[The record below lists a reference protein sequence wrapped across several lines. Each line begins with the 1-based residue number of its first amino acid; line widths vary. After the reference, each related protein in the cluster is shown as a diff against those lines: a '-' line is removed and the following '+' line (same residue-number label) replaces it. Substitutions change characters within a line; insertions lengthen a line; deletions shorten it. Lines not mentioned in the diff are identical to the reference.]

1 MSRKVRSRNR
11 GEEATDEKTA
21 ITVRL
26 GDDLY
31 QIVKLIAV
39 ERDESLNQAAQ
50 HIIAE
55 WWKAKPERER
65 SRYEEFLN
73 RRLPR
78 P

>member
-1 MSRKVRSRNR
+1 MSRKVRLRNR
-11 GEEATDEKTA
+11 SEEATDEKTA

-39 ERDESLNQAAQ
+39 ERNESLNQTAQ
-50 HIIAE
+50 LIIAE

-65 SRYEEFLN
+65 VRYEEFLG
-73 RRLPR
+73 RKLPR